1 MARVKVH
8 LPETL
13 PFSTE
18 IRIRITDINY
28 GGHLGNDTLLS
39 ILQEARLEF
48 LRSAGFSEQDVGGV
62 GIIMVDAVVQYRA
75 EVFYGDTLVVR
86 VGLDDLQPGGC
97 DVVYAVSN
105 KASGR
110 EVARAKTGIAFF
122 DYARRRV
129 VPMPEAFR
137 KAFAVAG

>member
-1 MARVKVH
+1 VKLH
-8 LPETL
+8 LPDSL
-13 PFSTE
+13 PFFTE

-48 LRSAGFSEQDVGGV
+48 LRSAGLSEKDVGGA
-62 GIIMVDAVVQYRA
+62 GIIMVDAVVQYRS

-86 VGLDDLQPGGC
+86 VGLDDVQPGGC

-105 KASGR
+105 KASGK

-122 DYARRRV
+122 DYERRRV
-129 VPMPEAFR
+129 VPMPDAFR
-137 KAFAVAG
+137 RAFAPAS